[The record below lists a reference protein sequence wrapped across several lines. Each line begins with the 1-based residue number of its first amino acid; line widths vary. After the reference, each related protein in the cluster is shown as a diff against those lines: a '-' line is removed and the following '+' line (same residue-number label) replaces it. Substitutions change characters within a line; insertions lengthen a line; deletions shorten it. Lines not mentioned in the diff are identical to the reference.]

1 MLDFS
6 PLKFGWHNIWM
17 TRNLQREGGEGLQ
30 RWGAWSF
37 SLTRSGWDSWSCSHF
52 GKGILSMLYKYLQGG
67 IQVDGA
73 RLFSPVTIDRTGG
86 NRHKLKHR
94 KLHENLWKTY
104 LLRGSQ
110 STGTSSPEWLWSLLL
125 WSYSKPTWTPSSV
138 VSIGNLL

>member
-17 TRNLQREGGEGLQ
+17 TRNLQREADEGLQ

-52 GKGILSMLYKYLQGG
+52 GKGILSMLYIYLQGG

-73 RLFSPVTIDRTGG
+73 RLFSP
-86 NRHKLKHR
+86 
-94 KLHENLWKTY
+94 
-104 LLRGSQ
+104 
-110 STGTSSPEWLWSLLL
+110 STGQEVTGTNWNTGSSMRTCGKLIYLEVDRALEQAVQSGCGVFFSGVIQNRLGPLPL
-125 WSYSKPTWTPSSV
+125 
-138 VSIGNLL
+138 